1 MPRISIITINDQK
14 WKEERLKARRFS
26 FLILV
31 HIGYGDFD
39 SYSQKTD
46 DLFIFACG
54 DVESSRVIMDSIEEF
69 KLTSGLVPS
78 IPKRELSV
86 KYLGVPLIS
95 LGLLNRDFKILVEKV
110 KNRIKDWKNKSLSFA
125 GRLQLYSHGHLFF
138 ECPFSLK
145 VWSYVRDLAGMDLVS
160 LVLHDIIV
168 YLQPIGNKRTA
179 KSVFGKLILAAS
191 ACSYS
196 RAYDH
201 YTRWES
207 ALDVVEHRLSLV
219 ACWPYRDDP
228 TQAILDVTA
237 EGIFLYKSPNQA
249 FQFLEDKVLFEHDW
263 PINSKA
269 EHHQKSVSL
278 ADGSDSNT
286 NDSRLLEKLEA
297 LTIKM
302 DSQIIRLNEELQDI
316 RNKYNELKEG
326 NASKNRMKDDTSMCE
341 RHEVNS
347 IQSEDYQNQDSN
359 DSYFRQSYHDR
370 NDSEKSLTELNNDM
384 RNDLEDFKRRIRSM
398 RTVHD
403 KLFDRDDQYKIYLE
417 KSITKFLEGQ
427 RVTNMFFKNNVN
439 DMILKMKQ
447 NKKNFQTK
455 IKNMER
461 KINEWSKSQNVS
473 SEQAN

>member
-1 MPRISIITINDQK
+1 
-14 WKEERLKARRFS
+14 EERLKARRFS

-191 ACSYS
+191 ACY
-196 RAYDH
+196 
-201 YTRWES
+201 
-207 ALDVVEHRLSLV
+207 
-219 ACWPYRDDP
+219 
-228 TQAILDVTA
+228 IL
-237 EGIFLYKSPNQA
+237 
-249 FQFLEDKVLFEHDW
+249 
-263 PINSKA
+263 
-269 EHHQKSVSL
+269 
-278 ADGSDSNT
+278 
-286 NDSRLLEKLEA
+286 
-297 LTIKM
+297 
-302 DSQIIRLNEELQDI
+302 
-316 RNKYNELKEG
+316 
-326 NASKNRMKDDTSMCE
+326 
-341 RHEVNS
+341 
-347 IQSEDYQNQDSN
+347 
-359 DSYFRQSYHDR
+359 
-370 NDSEKSLTELNNDM
+370 
-384 RNDLEDFKRRIRSM
+384 
-398 RTVHD
+398 
-403 KLFDRDDQYKIYLE
+403 
-417 KSITKFLEGQ
+417 
-427 RVTNMFFKNNVN
+427 
-439 DMILKMKQ
+439 
-447 NKKNFQTK
+447 
-455 IKNMER
+455 MER
-461 KINEWSKSQNVS
+461 NNRIFNNTRRSPKEVRDIIMVTVRLKLISFCFRDTVMVIHLLSRWKMPSNFRLYGR
-473 SEQAN
+473 